1 MQMGVRM
8 KKEPKFYV
16 CKHCGNVVTFINESG
31 APLTCCGE
39 VMSQIVPNTVD
50 AATEKHVP
58 VVTVDGNTVSVAV
71 GSVEHPMTPEHSIQ
85 WIYLETDKGF
95 QMKYLTP
102 DDKPFASFTLV
113 DETAVA
119 AYEYCNLH
127 GLWKTV
133 L

>member
-1 MQMGVRM
+1 M

-31 APLTCCGE
+31 APLTCCGDL
-39 VMSQIVPNTVD
+39 MTQMVPNTVD

-58 VVTVDGNTVSVAV
+58 VVTIDGDTVTVEV
-71 GSVEHPMTPEHSIQ
+71 GSVEHPMTPEHYIQ

-102 DDKPFASFTLV
+102 DDKPKAIFTLNG
-113 DETAVA
+113 EKAISA
-119 AYEYCNLH
+119 FELCNLH
-127 GLWKTV
+127 GLWKKEI
-133 L
+133 